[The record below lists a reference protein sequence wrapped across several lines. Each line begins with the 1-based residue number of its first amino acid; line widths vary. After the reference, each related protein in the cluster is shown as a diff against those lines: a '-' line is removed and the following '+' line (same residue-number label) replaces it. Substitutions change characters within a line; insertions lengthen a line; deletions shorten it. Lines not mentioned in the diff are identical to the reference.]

1 MFHSFKRE
9 LVVRHYC
16 LVAVVLKKMEL
27 TQAEKHVH
35 DMMRDKQYTKEVY
48 KAQLNI
54 HQLYPAVYYL
64 HLKYKVEKCG
74 CQCLARVV
82 AHLQV

>member
-1 MFHSFKRE
+1 MFHSFLKKGAGCTA
-9 LVVRHYC
+9 L